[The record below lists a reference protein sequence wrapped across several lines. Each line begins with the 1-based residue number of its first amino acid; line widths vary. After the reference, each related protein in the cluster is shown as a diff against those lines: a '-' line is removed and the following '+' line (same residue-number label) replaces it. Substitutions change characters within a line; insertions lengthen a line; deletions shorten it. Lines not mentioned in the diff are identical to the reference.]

1 MRIGQIVK
9 SAARM
14 AMLLLL
20 AAALALPT
28 FPLPFGDAP
37 LHAQQTALA
46 KAVTGQIRDAYGT
59 RTDAAEN
66 LISDLSNLAEQV
78 GQFAEQG
85 GKLTGRTAPKVAS
98 ITGQL
103 LQILVN
109 FDGLTCDVNVMALGI
124 KQRELIVEAT
134 RPGEYDPELDRAVQ
148 QINELIAKLQEL
160 CNRHVHDLYDDTA
173 AGADDT
179 ALAVPG
185 GGETAEAGETP
196 NVEERICR
204 QRCGD
209 LYHAFMRAEEAYLKA
224 DKKAKEVRA
233 KVGSLPQDAARAEE
247 AAAKAEQDAKDTR
260 ARREQLARDITNAP
274 TPAHRDQ
281 AAAEYARTNPEEA
294 DAFAQEKRAA
304 AAAARQ
310 KADEAEQDAREAEA
324 DASVKYSTMKIL
336 YEAWLACARNC
347 ADQAKRYSKVDVD
360 IWSLFGAPPR
370 SLRAPPPYYRH
381 PAGPTQQ
388 AVTPDR
394 RTSRLVLPPAALAG
408 GVLSGVVLDADE
420 KPRENTQV
428 ALEMPG
434 GNIAE
439 VNTDSSGGFIAEIP
453 AAGGQVGL
461 VLFDGTAP
469 GVALEVLDGVPSG
482 FPATP
487 ESYIQSGGALVL
499 GEPYRAVSI
508 GQPGGVPEEVPVG
521 TAIGADGE
529 SGMTSLTVPAWV
541 QPGPVE
547 IGLLGVD
554 GEQVMIESQAYS
566 FVEAWLERDKLMSG
580 ETAQFGYQLDF
591 GDGPG
596 QVMMTIAVTGA
607 VTYAKAGQP
616 QILQLDEEGRVTFT
630 DTINALEGTPAGAPF
645 AIIPTFAAVQ

>member
-1 MRIGQIVK
+1 M
-9 SAARM
+9 
-14 AMLLLL
+14 
-20 AAALALPT
+20 
-28 FPLPFGDAP
+28 
-37 LHAQQTALA
+37 
-46 KAVTGQIRDAYGT
+46 
-59 RTDAAEN
+59 
-66 LISDLSNLAEQV
+66 
-78 GQFAEQG
+78 
-85 GKLTGRTAPKVAS
+85 
-98 ITGQL
+98 
-103 LQILVN
+103 
-109 FDGLTCDVNVMALGI
+109 
-124 KQRELIVEAT
+124 
-134 RPGEYDPELDRAVQ
+134 
-148 QINELIAKLQEL
+148 
-160 CNRHVHDLYDDTA
+160 
-173 AGADDT
+173 
-179 ALAVPG
+179 
-185 GGETAEAGETP
+185 
-196 NVEERICR
+196 
-204 QRCGD
+204 
-209 LYHAFMRAEEAYLKA
+209 
-224 DKKAKEVRA
+224 
-233 KVGSLPQDAARAEE
+233 
-247 AAAKAEQDAKDTR
+247 
-260 ARREQLARDITNAP
+260 
-274 TPAHRDQ
+274 
-281 AAAEYARTNPEEA
+281 
-294 DAFAQEKRAA
+294 
-304 AAAARQ
+304 
-310 KADEAEQDAREAEA
+310 
-324 DASVKYSTMKIL
+324 
-336 YEAWLACARNC
+336 
-347 ADQAKRYSKVDVD
+347 
-360 IWSLFGAPPR
+360 
-370 SLRAPPPYYRH
+370 
-381 PAGPTQQ
+381 
-388 AVTPDR
+388 TPDR

-439 VNTDSSGGFIAEIP
+439 VNTDSSGGFVAEIP
-453 AAGGQVGL
+453 AAVGQVGL
-461 VLFDGTAP
+461 VLFDGTGS

-596 QVMMTIAVTGA
+596 HVMMTIAVTGA

-645 AIIPTFAAVQ
+645 AIIPTFTAVQ